1 MRRRPKANTPAQASV
16 ARIQVA
22 ILLSSF
28 LCEIQACGK
37 AGQAK
42 KYSDRLALKDADSHS
57 RHAHFFQPVG
67 CSFQHRLHPFPN
79 TIHFHGIR
87 PYASAVFAPVWGDG
101 WGAALP
107 RRLRPSSRPLSR
119 NRDAPAS
126 LPRKCFPA
134 GKDRML
140 NNLSNVNFML
150 NIFSKRKAATSAAH
164 EKIFNFF
171 TPDQFDSTAKAALV
185 PDFSLTPCTW
195 SRNLQAEHANFFL

>member
-79 TIHFHGIR
+79 TIPFHGIR
-87 PYASAVFAPVWGDG
+87 PYTSAVCAPACGNG
-101 WGAALP
+101 WGATLP
-107 RRLRPSSRPLSR
+107 RCLWGLLRVCFQRAGVGLWAFPRVVENVISQNVKICQFIISQKVKIKTRPRVVPRPGL
-119 NRDAPAS
+119 
-126 LPRKCFPA
+126 LIKRKCPT
-134 GKDRML
+134 
-140 NNLSNVNFML
+140 
-150 NIFSKRKAATSAAH
+150 TSYSG
-164 EKIFNFF
+164 EK
-171 TPDQFDSTAKAALV
+171 V
-185 PDFSLTPCTW
+185 
-195 SRNLQAEHANFFL
+195 

>member
-87 PYASAVFAPVWGDG
+87 PYASAVSAPVWGDG

-107 RRLRPSSRPLSR
+107 RRLRPSSRL
-119 NRDAPAS
+119 
-126 LPRKCFPA
+126 
-134 GKDRML
+134 
-140 NNLSNVNFML
+140 
-150 NIFSKRKAATSAAH
+150 FSKSRGSRWASPPFVKNRIGKNYLSCQH
-164 EKIFNFF
+164 VFSKKI
-171 TPDQFDSTAKAALV
+171 T
-185 PDFSLTPCTW
+185 
-195 SRNLQAEHANFFL
+195 